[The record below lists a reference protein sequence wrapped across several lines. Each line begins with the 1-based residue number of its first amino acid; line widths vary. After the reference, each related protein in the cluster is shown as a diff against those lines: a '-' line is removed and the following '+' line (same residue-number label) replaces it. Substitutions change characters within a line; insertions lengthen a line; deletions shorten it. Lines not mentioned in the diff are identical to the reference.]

1 MRHIFQ
7 RLLPRRLWLAGLPCL
22 ALLGCVQSHNKPAI
36 DTPAEEKIPVYQL
49 ADYLSTECSDIWALQ
64 GKSTETNPLY
74 WLRAM
79 DCADRLM
86 PAQSRQQARQYDDG
100 NWQNTFKQGILL
112 ADAKITPYERRQLVA
127 RIDALSTEIPAQ
139 VRPLYQL
146 WRDGQALQLQL
157 AEERQRYSKLQ
168 QSSDSELDTLRQQHH
183 VLQQQLELT
192 TRKLENLTDIER
204 QLSTRKPAGNFSPDT
219 PHESEKPAPSTMRS
233 LLMSH
238 KPAHLLLV
246 DDDPGL
252 LKLLGLRLTSEGYSV
267 VTAESGAEG
276 LRVLNR
282 EKVDLVISDLRM
294 DEMDGMQLFA
304 EIQKVQPGMPVIIL
318 TAHGSIPDAVA
329 ATQQGVFSFLTKPV
343 DKDALYQAIDDAL
356 EQSAPATD
364 ERWREAI
371 VTRSPLMLRLL
382 EQARLVA
389 QSDVS
394 VLINGQSGTG
404 KEIFAQAIHNASP
417 RNSKPFIAINCG
429 ALPEQ
434 LLESELFGH
443 ARGAFTGAVSNREGL
458 FQAAEGG
465 TLFLDE
471 IGDMPA
477 PLQVKLLRV
486 LQERK
491 VRPLGSN
498 RDIDIDVR
506 IISATHRDLP
516 KAMTRGEFREDL
528 YYRLNVVS
536 LKIPALAERT
546 EDIPLLANHLLRQAA
561 ERHKPFVRAFSTD
574 AMKRLMT
581 ASWPGNVRQL
591 VNVIEQCVALTSS
604 PVISDALVE
613 QALEGENTALPTFVE
628 ARNQF
633 ELNYLRKLLQITK
646 GNVTHAARMAGRNRT
661 EFYKLL
667 SRHELDAND
676 FKE

>member
-1 MRHIFQ
+1 M
-7 RLLPRRLWLAGLPCL
+7 
-22 ALLGCVQSHNKPAI
+22 
-36 DTPAEEKIPVYQL
+36 T
-49 ADYLSTECSDIWALQ
+49 
-64 GKSTETNPLY
+64 
-74 WLRAM
+74 
-79 DCADRLM
+79 
-86 PAQSRQQARQYDDG
+86 SR
-100 NWQNTFKQGILL
+100 
-112 ADAKITPYERRQLVA
+112 
-127 RIDALSTEIPAQ
+127 
-139 VRPLYQL
+139 
-146 WRDGQALQLQL
+146 
-157 AEERQRYSKLQ
+157 
-168 QSSDSELDTLRQQHH
+168 
-183 VLQQQLELT
+183 
-192 TRKLENLTDIER
+192 
-204 QLSTRKPAGNFSPDT
+204 
-219 PHESEKPAPSTMRS
+219 
-233 LLMSH
+233 

-252 LKLLGLRLTSEGYSV
+252 LKLLGMRLVSEGYSV
-267 VTAESGAEG
+267 VTAESGQEG
-276 LRVLNR
+276 LKVLSR
-282 EKVDLVISDLRM
+282 EKIDLVISDLRM
-294 DEMDGMQLFA
+294 DEMDGLQLFT
-304 EIQKVQPGMPVIIL
+304 EIQKQQPGMLVIIL

-343 DKDALYQAIDDAL
+343 DKDALYKAIDSAL
-356 EQSAPATD
+356 EHAAPSGD
-364 ERWREAI
+364 DGWRESI
-371 VTRSPLMLRLL
+371 VTRSPVMLRLL
-382 EQARLVA
+382 EQARMVA

-404 KEIFAQAIHNASP
+404 KEILAQAIHNASP
-417 RNSKPFIAINCG
+417 RSKNAFIAINCG

-443 ARGAFTGAVSNREGL
+443 ARGAFTGAVSSREGL

-498 RDIDIDVR
+498 RDIDINVR

-516 KAMTRGEFREDL
+516 KVMARNEFREDL
-528 YYRLNVVS
+528 YYRLNVVN
-536 LKIPALAERT
+536 LKIPALAERA

-561 ERHKPFVRAFSTD
+561 DRHKPFVRAFSTD

-613 QALEGENTALPTFVE
+613 QALEGENTALPTFAE

-667 SRHELDAND
+667 SRHELEAND

>member
-1 MRHIFQ
+1 
-7 RLLPRRLWLAGLPCL
+7 
-22 ALLGCVQSHNKPAI
+22 
-36 DTPAEEKIPVYQL
+36 
-49 ADYLSTECSDIWALQ
+49 
-64 GKSTETNPLY
+64 
-74 WLRAM
+74 
-79 DCADRLM
+79 
-86 PAQSRQQARQYDDG
+86 
-100 NWQNTFKQGILL
+100 
-112 ADAKITPYERRQLVA
+112 
-127 RIDALSTEIPAQ
+127 
-139 VRPLYQL
+139 
-146 WRDGQALQLQL
+146 
-157 AEERQRYSKLQ
+157 
-168 QSSDSELDTLRQQHH
+168 
-183 VLQQQLELT
+183 
-192 TRKLENLTDIER
+192 
-204 QLSTRKPAGNFSPDT
+204 
-219 PHESEKPAPSTMRS
+219 
-233 LLMSH
+233 MSH

-246 DDDPGL
+246 VDDPGL

-267 VTAESGAEG
+267 VTAESGVEG

>member
-1 MRHIFQ
+1 MTI
-7 RLLPRRLWLAGLPCL
+7 
-22 ALLGCVQSHNKPAI
+22 
-36 DTPAEEKIPVYQL
+36 
-49 ADYLSTECSDIWALQ
+49 
-64 GKSTETNPLY
+64 
-74 WLRAM
+74 
-79 DCADRLM
+79 
-86 PAQSRQQARQYDDG
+86 
-100 NWQNTFKQGILL
+100 
-112 ADAKITPYERRQLVA
+112 
-127 RIDALSTEIPAQ
+127 
-139 VRPLYQL
+139 
-146 WRDGQALQLQL
+146 
-157 AEERQRYSKLQ
+157 
-168 QSSDSELDTLRQQHH
+168 
-183 VLQQQLELT
+183 
-192 TRKLENLTDIER
+192 
-204 QLSTRKPAGNFSPDT
+204 RKPA
-219 PHESEKPAPSTMRS
+219 R
-233 LLMSH
+233 
-238 KPAHLLLV
+238 LLLV

-252 LKLLGLRLTSEGYSV
+252 LKLLGMRLVSEGYSV
-267 VTAESGAEG
+267 VTAESGPEA
-276 LRVLNR
+276 LRVLGR

-294 DEMDGMQLFA
+294 DEMDGLQLFS
-304 EIQKVQPGMPVIIL
+304 EIQKGHPGMPVIIL

-343 DKDALYQAIDDAL
+343 DKDALYKAIDEAL
-356 EQSAPATD
+356 EQRSPATD
-364 ERWREAI
+364 EAWRQAI

-382 EQARLVA
+382 EQAGMVA

-404 KEIFAQAIHNASP
+404 KEIVAQAIHNASP
-417 RNSKPFIAINCG
+417 RHDKPFVAINCG

-458 FQAAEGG
+458 FQAAKGG

-471 IGDMPA
+471 IGDMPVA
-477 PLQVKLLRV
+477 LQVKLLRV

-498 RDIDIDVR
+498 RDIEINVR

-516 KAMTRGEFREDL
+516 KAMARGEFREDL
-528 YYRLNVVS
+528 FYRLNVVN
-536 LKIPALAERT
+536 LKIPPLSERT
-546 EDIPLLANHLLRQAA
+546 EDIPLLANHLLRQSAD
-561 ERHKPFVRAFSTD
+561 RHKPFVRAFSSD
-574 AMKRLMT
+574 AMKRLM
-581 ASWPGNVRQL
+581 AAKWPGNVRQL

-604 PVISDALVE
+604 PVIGDALVE

>member
-1 MRHIFQ
+1 MTI
-7 RLLPRRLWLAGLPCL
+7 
-22 ALLGCVQSHNKPAI
+22 
-36 DTPAEEKIPVYQL
+36 
-49 ADYLSTECSDIWALQ
+49 
-64 GKSTETNPLY
+64 
-74 WLRAM
+74 
-79 DCADRLM
+79 
-86 PAQSRQQARQYDDG
+86 
-100 NWQNTFKQGILL
+100 
-112 ADAKITPYERRQLVA
+112 
-127 RIDALSTEIPAQ
+127 
-139 VRPLYQL
+139 
-146 WRDGQALQLQL
+146 
-157 AEERQRYSKLQ
+157 
-168 QSSDSELDTLRQQHH
+168 
-183 VLQQQLELT
+183 
-192 TRKLENLTDIER
+192 
-204 QLSTRKPAGNFSPDT
+204 RKPA
-219 PHESEKPAPSTMRS
+219 R
-233 LLMSH
+233 
-238 KPAHLLLV
+238 LLLV

-252 LKLLGLRLTSEGYSV
+252 LKLLGMRLVSEGYSV
-267 VTAESGAEG
+267 VTAESGPEA
-276 LRVLNR
+276 LRVLGR

-294 DEMDGMQLFA
+294 DEMDGLQLFS
-304 EIQKVQPGMPVIIL
+304 EIQKGHPGMPVIIL

-343 DKDALYQAIDDAL
+343 DKDALYKAIDEAL
-356 EQSAPATD
+356 EQRSPATD
-364 ERWREAI
+364 EAWRQAI

-382 EQARLVA
+382 EQAGMVA

-404 KEIFAQAIHNASP
+404 KEIVAQAIHNASP
-417 RNSKPFIAINCG
+417 RHDKPFVAINCG

-471 IGDMPA
+471 IGDMPVA
-477 PLQVKLLRV
+477 LQVKLLRV

-498 RDIDIDVR
+498 RDIEINVR

-516 KAMTRGEFREDL
+516 KAMARGEFREDL
-528 YYRLNVVS
+528 FYRLNVVS
-536 LKIPALAERT
+536 LKIPPLSERT
-546 EDIPLLANHLLRQAA
+546 EDIPLLANHLLRQSAD
-561 ERHKPFVRAFSTD
+561 RHKPFVRAFSSD
-574 AMKRLMT
+574 AMKRLM
-581 ASWPGNVRQL
+581 AAKWPGNVRQL

-604 PVISDALVE
+604 PVIGDALVE

-646 GNVTHAARMAGRNRT
+646 GNVTHAAQMAGRNRT

>member
-1 MRHIFQ
+1 MTI
-7 RLLPRRLWLAGLPCL
+7 
-22 ALLGCVQSHNKPAI
+22 
-36 DTPAEEKIPVYQL
+36 
-49 ADYLSTECSDIWALQ
+49 
-64 GKSTETNPLY
+64 
-74 WLRAM
+74 
-79 DCADRLM
+79 
-86 PAQSRQQARQYDDG
+86 
-100 NWQNTFKQGILL
+100 
-112 ADAKITPYERRQLVA
+112 
-127 RIDALSTEIPAQ
+127 
-139 VRPLYQL
+139 
-146 WRDGQALQLQL
+146 
-157 AEERQRYSKLQ
+157 
-168 QSSDSELDTLRQQHH
+168 
-183 VLQQQLELT
+183 
-192 TRKLENLTDIER
+192 
-204 QLSTRKPAGNFSPDT
+204 RKPA
-219 PHESEKPAPSTMRS
+219 R
-233 LLMSH
+233 
-238 KPAHLLLV
+238 LLLV

-252 LKLLGLRLTSEGYSV
+252 LKLLGMRLVSEGYSV
-267 VTAESGAEG
+267 VTAESGPEA
-276 LRVLNR
+276 LRVLGR

-294 DEMDGMQLFA
+294 DEMDGLQLFS
-304 EIQKVQPGMPVIIL
+304 EIQKGHLGMPVIIL

-343 DKDALYQAIDDAL
+343 DKDALYKAIDEAL
-356 EQSAPATD
+356 EQRSPATD
-364 ERWREAI
+364 EAWRQAI

-382 EQARLVA
+382 EQAGMVA

-404 KEIFAQAIHNASP
+404 KEIVAQAIHNASP
-417 RNSKPFIAINCG
+417 RHDKPFVAINCG

-471 IGDMPA
+471 IGDMPVA
-477 PLQVKLLRV
+477 LQVKLLRV

-498 RDIDIDVR
+498 RDIEINVR

-516 KAMTRGEFREDL
+516 KAMARGEFREDL
-528 YYRLNVVS
+528 FYRLNVVN
-536 LKIPALAERT
+536 LKIPPLSERT
-546 EDIPLLANHLLRQAA
+546 EDIPLLANHLLRQSAD
-561 ERHKPFVRAFSTD
+561 RHKPFVRAFSSD
-574 AMKRLMT
+574 AMKRLM
-581 ASWPGNVRQL
+581 AAKWPGNVRQL

-604 PVISDALVE
+604 PVIGDALVE

>member
-1 MRHIFQ
+1 MTAINRILIVDDEDNVRRMR
-7 RLLPRRLWLAGLPCL
+7 
-22 ALLGCVQSHNKPAI
+22 
-36 DTPAEEKIPVYQL
+36 
-49 ADYLSTECSDIWALQ
+49 STAFALQ
-64 GKSTETNPLY
+64 GFETHCANNGRTALHLFADIHPDVVLMDIRMPEMDGIKALKEMRSHETRTPVILMTAY
-74 WLRAM
+74 AEVETAVEALRCGAF
-79 DCADRLM
+79 DYVIKPFDLDELNLIVQR
-86 PAQSRQQARQYDDG
+86 
-100 NWQNTFKQGILL
+100 
-112 ADAKITPYERRQLVA
+112 
-127 RIDALSTEIPAQ
+127 
-139 VRPLYQL
+139 
-146 WRDGQALQLQL
+146 ALQLQSMKKEIRHL
-157 AEERQRYSKLQ
+157 HQA
-168 QSSDSELDTLRQQHH
+168 
-183 VLQQQLELT
+183 
-192 TRKLENLTDIER
+192 
-204 QLSTRKPAGNFSPDT
+204 LSTSWQWG
-219 PHESEKPAPSTMRS
+219 H
-233 LLMSH
+233 
-238 KPAHLLLV
+238 
-246 DDDPGL
+246 
-252 LKLLGLRLTSEGYSV
+252 
-267 VTAESGAEG
+267 
-276 LRVLNR
+276 
-282 EKVDLVISDLRM
+282 
-294 DEMDGMQLFA
+294 
-304 EIQKVQPGMPVIIL
+304 IL
-318 TAHGSIPDAVA
+318 TNSPAMMDIC
-329 ATQQGVFSFLTKPV
+329 
-343 DKDALYQAIDDAL
+343 KDTAKIALSQA
-356 EQSAPATD
+356 
-364 ERWREAI
+364 
-371 VTRSPLMLRLL
+371 
-382 EQARLVA
+382 
-389 QSDVS
+389 S
-394 VLINGQSGTG
+394 VLISGESGTG
-404 KEIFAQAIHNASP
+404 KALIARAIHY
-417 RNSKPFIAINCG
+417 NSRRAKGPFIKVNCA
-429 ALPEQ
+429 ALPESVA
-434 LLESELFGH
+434 ESELFGH
-443 ARGAFTGAVSNREGL
+443 VKGAFTGAISNRSGKFEM
-458 FQAAEGG
+458 ADNG

-471 IGDMPA
+471 IGELSLA
-477 PLQVKLLRV
+477 LQAKLLRV

>member
-1 MRHIFQ
+1 MTI
-7 RLLPRRLWLAGLPCL
+7 
-22 ALLGCVQSHNKPAI
+22 
-36 DTPAEEKIPVYQL
+36 
-49 ADYLSTECSDIWALQ
+49 
-64 GKSTETNPLY
+64 
-74 WLRAM
+74 
-79 DCADRLM
+79 
-86 PAQSRQQARQYDDG
+86 
-100 NWQNTFKQGILL
+100 
-112 ADAKITPYERRQLVA
+112 
-127 RIDALSTEIPAQ
+127 
-139 VRPLYQL
+139 
-146 WRDGQALQLQL
+146 
-157 AEERQRYSKLQ
+157 
-168 QSSDSELDTLRQQHH
+168 
-183 VLQQQLELT
+183 
-192 TRKLENLTDIER
+192 
-204 QLSTRKPAGNFSPDT
+204 RKPA
-219 PHESEKPAPSTMRS
+219 R
-233 LLMSH
+233 
-238 KPAHLLLV
+238 LLLV

-252 LKLLGLRLTSEGYSV
+252 LKLLGMRLVSEGYSV
-267 VTAESGAEG
+267 VTAESGPEA
-276 LRVLNR
+276 LRVLGR

-294 DEMDGMQLFA
+294 DEMDGLQLFS
-304 EIQKVQPGMPVIIL
+304 EIQKGHPGMPVIIL

-343 DKDALYQAIDDAL
+343 DKDALYKAIDEAL
-356 EQSAPATD
+356 EQRSPATD
-364 ERWREAI
+364 EAWRQAI
-371 VTRSPLMLRLL
+371 VTRSPLMLRLHG
-382 EQARLVA
+382 QAGMVA

-404 KEIFAQAIHNASP
+404 KEIVAQAIHNASP
-417 RNSKPFIAINCG
+417 RHDKPFVAINCG

-471 IGDMPA
+471 IGDMPVA
-477 PLQVKLLRV
+477 LQVKLLRV

-498 RDIDIDVR
+498 RDIEINVR

-516 KAMTRGEFREDL
+516 KAMARGEFREDL
-528 YYRLNVVS
+528 FYRLNVVN
-536 LKIPALAERT
+536 LKIPPLSERT
-546 EDIPLLANHLLRQAA
+546 EDIPLLANHLLRQSAD
-561 ERHKPFVRAFSTD
+561 RHKPFVRAFSSD
-574 AMKRLMT
+574 AMKRLM
-581 ASWPGNVRQL
+581 AAKWPGNVRQL

-604 PVISDALVE
+604 PVIGDALVE

>member
-1 MRHIFQ
+1 
-7 RLLPRRLWLAGLPCL
+7 
-22 ALLGCVQSHNKPAI
+22 
-36 DTPAEEKIPVYQL
+36 
-49 ADYLSTECSDIWALQ
+49 
-64 GKSTETNPLY
+64 
-74 WLRAM
+74 
-79 DCADRLM
+79 
-86 PAQSRQQARQYDDG
+86 
-100 NWQNTFKQGILL
+100 
-112 ADAKITPYERRQLVA
+112 
-127 RIDALSTEIPAQ
+127 
-139 VRPLYQL
+139 
-146 WRDGQALQLQL
+146 
-157 AEERQRYSKLQ
+157 
-168 QSSDSELDTLRQQHH
+168 
-183 VLQQQLELT
+183 
-192 TRKLENLTDIER
+192 
-204 QLSTRKPAGNFSPDT
+204 
-219 PHESEKPAPSTMRS
+219 
-233 LLMSH
+233 MSH

-443 ARGAFTGAVSNREGL
+443 ARGAFTGAGSTREGL

-471 IGDMPA
+471 IGDL
-477 PLQVKLLRV
+477 PLELQPKLLRV
-486 LQERK
+486 LQEREIERLGGSRTIPVN
-491 VRPLGSN
+491 VRVIAATN
-498 RDIDIDVR
+498 RDLWQMVEDR
-506 IISATHRDLP
+506 QFRSDL
-516 KAMTRGEFREDL
+516 F
-528 YYRLNVVS
+528 YRLNVFP
-536 LKIPALAERT
+536 LELPPLRDRP
-546 EDIPLLANHLLRQAA
+546 EDIPLLAKHFTQKMARHMNRSIDAIPTEALRQ
-561 ERHKPFVRAFSTD
+561 
-574 AMKRLMT
+574 LM
-581 ASWPGNVRQL
+581 SWDWPGNVREL
-591 VNVIEQCVALTSS
+591 ENVIERAVLLTRGNSLNLHLNVRQS
-604 PVISDALVE
+604 RL
-613 QALEGENTALPTFVE
+613 LPT
-628 ARNQF
+628 
-633 ELNYLRKLLQITK
+633 LNEDSALRSSMAQLLHPTTPENDEEERQRIVQVLRETN
-646 GNVTHAARMAGRNRT
+646 GIVAGPRGAATRLGMKRT
-661 EFYKLL
+661 TLL
-667 SRHELDAND
+667 SRMQRLGISVREVL
-676 FKE
+676 

>member
-1 MRHIFQ
+1 MTQ
-7 RLLPRRLWLAGLPCL
+7 
-22 ALLGCVQSHNKPAI
+22 
-36 DTPAEEKIPVYQL
+36 
-49 ADYLSTECSDIWALQ
+49 
-64 GKSTETNPLY
+64 
-74 WLRAM
+74 
-79 DCADRLM
+79 
-86 PAQSRQQARQYDDG
+86 
-100 NWQNTFKQGILL
+100 
-112 ADAKITPYERRQLVA
+112 
-127 RIDALSTEIPAQ
+127 
-139 VRPLYQL
+139 
-146 WRDGQALQLQL
+146 
-157 AEERQRYSKLQ
+157 
-168 QSSDSELDTLRQQHH
+168 
-183 VLQQQLELT
+183 
-192 TRKLENLTDIER
+192 
-204 QLSTRKPAGNFSPDT
+204 
-219 PHESEKPAPSTMRS
+219 
-233 LLMSH
+233 H
-238 KPAHLLLV
+238 KPARLLLV

-252 LKLLGLRLTSEGYSV
+252 LKLLGLRLASEGFTV
-267 VTAESGAEG
+267 ETAESGHEG
-276 LRVLNR
+276 LRILGR
-282 EKVDLVISDLRM
+282 EKIDLVISDLRM

-304 EIQKVQPGMPVIIL
+304 EIQKLQPGMPVIIL

-343 DKDALYQAIDDAL
+343 DKDALYKAIDDAL
-356 EQSAPATD
+356 AHAAPAGD
-364 ERWREAI
+364 EQWRESI
-371 VTRSPLMLRLL
+371 VTRSPVMLRLL
-382 EQARLVA
+382 EQAHMVA

-404 KEIFAQAIHNASP
+404 KEILAQAIHNASP
-417 RNSKPFIAINCG
+417 RAKNAFIAINCG

-443 ARGAFTGAVSNREGL
+443 ARGAFTGAVSSREGL

-471 IGDMPA
+471 IGDMPV

-498 RDIDIDVR
+498 RDIDINVR

-516 KAMTRGEFREDL
+516 KAMARGEFREDL
-528 YYRLNVVS
+528 FYRLNVVN
-536 LKIPALAERT
+536 LKIPALQERA

-561 ERHKPFVRAFSTD
+561 DRHKPFVRSFSTD

-591 VNVIEQCVALTSS
+591 VNVIEQCVALTSA

-613 QALEGENTALPTFVE
+613 QALEGENTVLPTFVE

-667 SRHELDAND
+667 ARHELEAND

>member
-1 MRHIFQ
+1 MTI
-7 RLLPRRLWLAGLPCL
+7 
-22 ALLGCVQSHNKPAI
+22 
-36 DTPAEEKIPVYQL
+36 
-49 ADYLSTECSDIWALQ
+49 
-64 GKSTETNPLY
+64 
-74 WLRAM
+74 
-79 DCADRLM
+79 
-86 PAQSRQQARQYDDG
+86 
-100 NWQNTFKQGILL
+100 
-112 ADAKITPYERRQLVA
+112 
-127 RIDALSTEIPAQ
+127 
-139 VRPLYQL
+139 
-146 WRDGQALQLQL
+146 
-157 AEERQRYSKLQ
+157 
-168 QSSDSELDTLRQQHH
+168 
-183 VLQQQLELT
+183 
-192 TRKLENLTDIER
+192 
-204 QLSTRKPAGNFSPDT
+204 RKPA
-219 PHESEKPAPSTMRS
+219 R
-233 LLMSH
+233 
-238 KPAHLLLV
+238 LLLV

-252 LKLLGLRLTSEGYSV
+252 LKLLGMRLVSEGYSV
-267 VTAESGAEG
+267 VTAESGPEA
-276 LRVLNR
+276 LRVLGR

-294 DEMDGMQLFA
+294 DEMDGLQLFS
-304 EIQKVQPGMPVIIL
+304 EIQKGHPGMPVIIL

-343 DKDALYQAIDDAL
+343 DKDALYKAIDEAL
-356 EQSAPATD
+356 EQRSPATD
-364 ERWREAI
+364 AAWRQAI

-382 EQARLVA
+382 EQAGMVA
-389 QSDVS
+389 QSDAS

-404 KEIFAQAIHNASP
+404 KEIVAQAIHNASP
-417 RNSKPFIAINCG
+417 RHDKPFVAINCG
-429 ALPEQ
+429 APPEQ

-471 IGDMPA
+471 IGDMPVA
-477 PLQVKLLRV
+477 LQVKLLRV

-498 RDIDIDVR
+498 RDIEINVR

-516 KAMTRGEFREDL
+516 KAMARGEFREDL
-528 YYRLNVVS
+528 FYRLNVVN
-536 LKIPALAERT
+536 LKIPPLSERT
-546 EDIPLLANHLLRQAA
+546 EDIPLLANHLLRQSAD
-561 ERHKPFVRAFSTD
+561 RHKPFVRAFSSD
-574 AMKRLMT
+574 AMKRLM
-581 ASWPGNVRQL
+581 AAKWPGNVRQL

-604 PVISDALVE
+604 PVIGDALVE

>member
-1 MRHIFQ
+1 M
-7 RLLPRRLWLAGLPCL
+7 
-22 ALLGCVQSHNKPAI
+22 
-36 DTPAEEKIPVYQL
+36 
-49 ADYLSTECSDIWALQ
+49 
-64 GKSTETNPLY
+64 
-74 WLRAM
+74 
-79 DCADRLM
+79 
-86 PAQSRQQARQYDDG
+86 
-100 NWQNTFKQGILL
+100 L

-127 RIDALSTEIPAQ
+127 RIEALSTEIPAQ

-204 QLSTRKPAGNFSPDT
+204 QLSTRKPTGNFSPDT
-219 PHESEKPAPSTMRS
+219 PHESEKPAPSTHEVT
-233 LLMSH
+233 LMSH

-498 RDIDIDVR
+498 RDIDINVR

-516 KAMTRGEFREDL
+516 KAMARGEFREDL

>member
-1 MRHIFQ
+1 
-7 RLLPRRLWLAGLPCL
+7 
-22 ALLGCVQSHNKPAI
+22 
-36 DTPAEEKIPVYQL
+36 
-49 ADYLSTECSDIWALQ
+49 
-64 GKSTETNPLY
+64 
-74 WLRAM
+74 
-79 DCADRLM
+79 
-86 PAQSRQQARQYDDG
+86 
-100 NWQNTFKQGILL
+100 
-112 ADAKITPYERRQLVA
+112 
-127 RIDALSTEIPAQ
+127 
-139 VRPLYQL
+139 
-146 WRDGQALQLQL
+146 
-157 AEERQRYSKLQ
+157 
-168 QSSDSELDTLRQQHH
+168 
-183 VLQQQLELT
+183 
-192 TRKLENLTDIER
+192 
-204 QLSTRKPAGNFSPDT
+204 
-219 PHESEKPAPSTMRS
+219 
-233 LLMSH
+233 MSNR

-252 LKLLGLRLTSEGYSV
+252 LKLLGMRLASEGYRV
-267 VTAESGAEG
+267 DTAESGQQG
-276 LRVLNR
+276 LRVLAKER
-282 EKVDLVISDLRM
+282 IDLVISDLRM
-294 DEMDGMQLFA
+294 DEMDGMQLFS

-318 TAHGSIPDAVA
+318 TAHGSIPDAVS

-343 DKDALYQAIDDAL
+343 DKDALYKAIDEAL
-356 EQSAPATD
+356 ARSSPANDEQ
-364 ERWREAI
+364 WREAI

-382 EQARLVA
+382 EQAQMVA

-404 KEIFAQAIHNASP
+404 KEILAQAIHNASP
-417 RNSKPFIAINCG
+417 RHAKPFVAINCG

-498 RDIDIDVR
+498 RDLDINVR

-516 KAMTRGEFREDL
+516 KAMARGEFREDL
-528 YYRLNVVS
+528 FYRLNVVN
-536 LKIPALAERT
+536 LKIPTLAERT
-546 EDIPLLANHLLRQAA
+546 EDIPLLANYLLRQAA
-561 ERHKPFVRAFSTD
+561 DRHKPFVRAFSTD
-574 AMKRLMT
+574 AMKRLM
-581 ASWPGNVRQL
+581 AANWPGNVRQL

-676 FKE
+676 FKEWHRTYE

>member
-1 MRHIFQ
+1 
-7 RLLPRRLWLAGLPCL
+7 
-22 ALLGCVQSHNKPAI
+22 
-36 DTPAEEKIPVYQL
+36 
-49 ADYLSTECSDIWALQ
+49 
-64 GKSTETNPLY
+64 
-74 WLRAM
+74 
-79 DCADRLM
+79 
-86 PAQSRQQARQYDDG
+86 
-100 NWQNTFKQGILL
+100 
-112 ADAKITPYERRQLVA
+112 
-127 RIDALSTEIPAQ
+127 
-139 VRPLYQL
+139 
-146 WRDGQALQLQL
+146 
-157 AEERQRYSKLQ
+157 
-168 QSSDSELDTLRQQHH
+168 
-183 VLQQQLELT
+183 
-192 TRKLENLTDIER
+192 
-204 QLSTRKPAGNFSPDT
+204 
-219 PHESEKPAPSTMRS
+219 
-233 LLMSH
+233 MSH

-252 LKLLGLRLTSEGYSV
+252 LKLLGLSLTSEGYSV

-498 RDIDIDVR
+498 RDIDINVR

-516 KAMTRGEFREDL
+516 KAMARGEFREDL

>member
-1 MRHIFQ
+1 M
-7 RLLPRRLWLAGLPCL
+7 
-22 ALLGCVQSHNKPAI
+22 
-36 DTPAEEKIPVYQL
+36 
-49 ADYLSTECSDIWALQ
+49 
-64 GKSTETNPLY
+64 
-74 WLRAM
+74 
-79 DCADRLM
+79 
-86 PAQSRQQARQYDDG
+86 
-100 NWQNTFKQGILL
+100 
-112 ADAKITPYERRQLVA
+112 
-127 RIDALSTEIPAQ
+127 
-139 VRPLYQL
+139 
-146 WRDGQALQLQL
+146 
-157 AEERQRYSKLQ
+157 
-168 QSSDSELDTLRQQHH
+168 
-183 VLQQQLELT
+183 
-192 TRKLENLTDIER
+192 
-204 QLSTRKPAGNFSPDT
+204 
-219 PHESEKPAPSTMRS
+219 
-233 LLMSH
+233 
-238 KPAHLLLV
+238 
-246 DDDPGL
+246 

-516 KAMTRGEFREDL
+516 KAMARGEFREDL

>member
-1 MRHIFQ
+1 MTI
-7 RLLPRRLWLAGLPCL
+7 
-22 ALLGCVQSHNKPAI
+22 
-36 DTPAEEKIPVYQL
+36 
-49 ADYLSTECSDIWALQ
+49 
-64 GKSTETNPLY
+64 
-74 WLRAM
+74 
-79 DCADRLM
+79 
-86 PAQSRQQARQYDDG
+86 
-100 NWQNTFKQGILL
+100 
-112 ADAKITPYERRQLVA
+112 
-127 RIDALSTEIPAQ
+127 
-139 VRPLYQL
+139 
-146 WRDGQALQLQL
+146 
-157 AEERQRYSKLQ
+157 
-168 QSSDSELDTLRQQHH
+168 
-183 VLQQQLELT
+183 
-192 TRKLENLTDIER
+192 
-204 QLSTRKPAGNFSPDT
+204 RKPAG
-219 PHESEKPAPSTMRS
+219 
-233 LLMSH
+233 
-238 KPAHLLLV
+238 LLLV

-252 LKLLGLRLTSEGYSV
+252 LKLLGMRLVSEGYSV
-267 VTAESGAEG
+267 VTAESGPEA
-276 LRVLNR
+276 LRVLGR

-294 DEMDGMQLFA
+294 DEMDGLQLFS
-304 EIQKVQPGMPVIIL
+304 EIQKGQPGMPVIIL

-343 DKDALYQAIDDAL
+343 DKDALYKAIDEAL
-356 EQSAPATD
+356 EQRSPATD
-364 ERWREAI
+364 EAWRQAI

-382 EQARLVA
+382 EQAGMVA

-404 KEIFAQAIHNASP
+404 KEIVAQAIHNASP
-417 RNSKPFIAINCG
+417 RHDKPFVAINCG

-471 IGDMPA
+471 IGDMPVA
-477 PLQVKLLRV
+477 LQVKLLRV

-498 RDIDIDVR
+498 RDIEINVR

-516 KAMTRGEFREDL
+516 KAMARGEFREDL
-528 YYRLNVVS
+528 FYRLNVVN
-536 LKIPALAERT
+536 LKIPPLSERT
-546 EDIPLLANHLLRQAA
+546 EDIPLLANHLLRQSAD
-561 ERHKPFVRAFSTD
+561 RHKPFVRAFSSD
-574 AMKRLMT
+574 AMKRLM
-581 ASWPGNVRQL
+581 AAKWPGNVRQL

-604 PVISDALVE
+604 PVIGDALVE

-633 ELNYLRKLLQITK
+633 ELNYLRKLLQITR

>member
-1 MRHIFQ
+1 MTI
-7 RLLPRRLWLAGLPCL
+7 
-22 ALLGCVQSHNKPAI
+22 
-36 DTPAEEKIPVYQL
+36 
-49 ADYLSTECSDIWALQ
+49 
-64 GKSTETNPLY
+64 
-74 WLRAM
+74 
-79 DCADRLM
+79 
-86 PAQSRQQARQYDDG
+86 
-100 NWQNTFKQGILL
+100 
-112 ADAKITPYERRQLVA
+112 
-127 RIDALSTEIPAQ
+127 
-139 VRPLYQL
+139 
-146 WRDGQALQLQL
+146 
-157 AEERQRYSKLQ
+157 
-168 QSSDSELDTLRQQHH
+168 
-183 VLQQQLELT
+183 
-192 TRKLENLTDIER
+192 
-204 QLSTRKPAGNFSPDT
+204 RKPA
-219 PHESEKPAPSTMRS
+219 R
-233 LLMSH
+233 
-238 KPAHLLLV
+238 LLLV

-252 LKLLGLRLTSEGYSV
+252 LKLLGMRLVSEGYSV
-267 VTAESGAEG
+267 VTAESGPEA
-276 LRVLNR
+276 LRVLGR

-294 DEMDGMQLFA
+294 DEMDGLQLFS
-304 EIQKVQPGMPVIIL
+304 EIQKGHPGMPVIIL

-343 DKDALYQAIDDAL
+343 DKDALYKAIDEAL
-356 EQSAPATD
+356 EQRSPATD
-364 ERWREAI
+364 EAWRQAI
-371 VTRSPLMLRLL
+371 V
-382 EQARLVA
+382 VA
-389 QSDVS
+389 PSDVS

-404 KEIFAQAIHNASP
+404 KEIVAQAIHNASP
-417 RNSKPFIAINCG
+417 RHDKPFVAINCG

-471 IGDMPA
+471 IGDMPVA
-477 PLQVKLLRV
+477 LQVKLLRV

-498 RDIDIDVR
+498 RDIEINVR

-516 KAMTRGEFREDL
+516 KAMARGEFREDL
-528 YYRLNVVS
+528 FYRLNVVN
-536 LKIPALAERT
+536 LKIPPLSERT
-546 EDIPLLANHLLRQAA
+546 EDIPLLANHLLRQSAD
-561 ERHKPFVRAFSTD
+561 RHKPFVRAFSSD
-574 AMKRLMT
+574 AMKRLM
-581 ASWPGNVRQL
+581 AAKWPGNVRQL

-604 PVISDALVE
+604 PVIGDALVE

>member
-1 MRHIFQ
+1 MTI
-7 RLLPRRLWLAGLPCL
+7 
-22 ALLGCVQSHNKPAI
+22 
-36 DTPAEEKIPVYQL
+36 
-49 ADYLSTECSDIWALQ
+49 
-64 GKSTETNPLY
+64 
-74 WLRAM
+74 
-79 DCADRLM
+79 
-86 PAQSRQQARQYDDG
+86 
-100 NWQNTFKQGILL
+100 
-112 ADAKITPYERRQLVA
+112 
-127 RIDALSTEIPAQ
+127 
-139 VRPLYQL
+139 
-146 WRDGQALQLQL
+146 
-157 AEERQRYSKLQ
+157 
-168 QSSDSELDTLRQQHH
+168 
-183 VLQQQLELT
+183 
-192 TRKLENLTDIER
+192 
-204 QLSTRKPAGNFSPDT
+204 RKPA
-219 PHESEKPAPSTMRS
+219 R
-233 LLMSH
+233 
-238 KPAHLLLV
+238 LLLV

-252 LKLLGLRLTSEGYSV
+252 LKLLGMRLVSEGYSV
-267 VTAESGAEG
+267 VTAESGPEA
-276 LRVLNR
+276 LRTLSR
-282 EKVDLVISDLRM
+282 DKVDLVVSDLRM
-294 DEMDGMQLFA
+294 DEMDGLQLFS

-343 DKDALYQAIDDAL
+343 DKDALYKAIDDAL
-356 EQSAPATD
+356 EQSAPTTD
-364 ERWREAI
+364 ERWRQAI
-371 VTRSPLMLRLL
+371 VTRSPLMERLL
-382 EQARLVA
+382 EQAGMVA

-394 VLINGQSGTG
+394 VLLNGQSGTG
-404 KEIFAQAIHNASP
+404 KEIVAQAIHNASP
-417 RNSKPFIAINCG
+417 RRDKPFVAINCG

-471 IGDMPA
+471 IGDMPVA
-477 PLQVKLLRV
+477 LQVKLLRV

-516 KAMTRGEFREDL
+516 KAMARGEFREDL
-528 YYRLNVVS
+528 FYRLNVVN
-536 LKIPALAERT
+536 LKIPPLAERT
-546 EDIPLLANHLLRQAA
+546 EDIPLLANHLLRQSAD
-561 ERHKPFVRAFSTD
+561 RHKPFVRAFSTD
-574 AMKRLMT
+574 AMKRLM
-581 ASWPGNVRQL
+581 AAKWPGNVRQL